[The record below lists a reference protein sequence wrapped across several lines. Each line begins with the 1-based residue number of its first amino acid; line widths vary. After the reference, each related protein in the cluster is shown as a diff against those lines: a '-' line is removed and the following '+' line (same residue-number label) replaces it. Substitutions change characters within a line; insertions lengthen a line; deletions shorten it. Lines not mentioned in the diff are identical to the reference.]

1 MASASS
7 GVVSASVFVSGL
19 VGFMWRAWV
28 MEEKRARPLSFWR
41 VQGLLAIF
49 LLLCGFVF
57 YIWLR
62 IEAENDCNG
71 IVVRGSTGA
80 MTACVENVR

>member
-1 MASASS
+1 MDKYQKRHYFE
-7 GVVSASVFVSGL
+7 VF
-19 VGFMWRAWV
+19 
-28 MEEKRARPLSFWR
+28 
-41 VQGLLAIF
+41 QGLLAIF